1 MEKKILRFDS
11 SDIFIMGTGR
21 IDDTKPINL
30 AESVA
35 PTEYGYPVNTVP
47 SNITFSIKDKKT
59 VYDVSAD
66 FSLEGKETLLNQFKK
81 LILSIKSA

>member
-1 MEKKILRFDS
+1 MEKKILRFEQ
-11 SDIFIMGTGR
+11 SDIFITGTGR

-47 SNITFSIKDKKT
+47 SLVTFSVKDKNI

-66 FSLEGKETLLNQFKK
+66 FSIEGKETLLDQFKK
-81 LILSIKSA
+81 LILSTKSA

>member
-1 MEKKILRFDS
+1 MEKKILRFEH
-11 SDIFIMGTGR
+11 SDIFITGTGR

-47 SNITFSIKDKKT
+47 SLVTFSVKDKNI

-66 FSLEGKETLLNQFKK
+66 FSIEGKETLLDQFKK
-81 LILSIKSA
+81 LILSTKSA

>member
-1 MEKKILRFDS
+1 MEKKILRFDP
-11 SDIFIMGTGR
+11 SDIFITGTGI
-21 IDDTKPINL
+21 IDETKPINL

-47 SNITFSIKDKKT
+47 SIITFSIKDRNT

-81 LILSIKSA
+81 LILSTKSA

>member
-1 MEKKILRFDS
+1 MEKKILRFEH
-11 SDIFIMGTGR
+11 SDIFITGTGR
-21 IDDTKPINL
+21 IDDKKPINL

-47 SNITFSIKDKKT
+47 SLITFSVKDKNI

-66 FSLEGKETLLNQFKK
+66 FSIEGKETLLDQFKK
-81 LILSIKSA
+81 LILSTKSA